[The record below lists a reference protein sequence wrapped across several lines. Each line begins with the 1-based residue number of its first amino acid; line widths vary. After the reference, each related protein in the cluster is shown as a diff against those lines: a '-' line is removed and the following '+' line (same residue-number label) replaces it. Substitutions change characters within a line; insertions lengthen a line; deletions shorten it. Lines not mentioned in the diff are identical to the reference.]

1 MSSLWEAFSSSS
13 CTARV
18 FMSLSIMSESVIK
31 LLAEAAAARTEN
43 RMNHCVAHI
52 ADISLGKFR
61 LERCRVRRAATERM
75 WRDPARPPLYRVL
88 RDARG
93 RGGGG
98 RCGLQQLPAL
108 PGTVGA
114 PAPPPP
120 PAQGGNLRSQDE
132 GRVRRGFFIRI
143 RPRLLL
149 MVCVRLLRVVV
160 KIRSL
165 CSYSKPI

>member
-1 MSSLWEAFSSSS
+1 
-13 CTARV
+13 
-18 FMSLSIMSESVIK
+18 
-31 LLAEAAAARTEN
+31 
-43 RMNHCVAHI
+43 
-52 ADISLGKFR
+52 
-61 LERCRVRRAATERM
+61 M

-132 GRVRRGFFIRI
+132 GRDPNNHTYKEAVA
-143 RPRLLL
+143 
-149 MVCVRLLRVVV
+149 
-160 KIRSL
+160 
-165 CSYSKPI
+165 CSKNI